1 MSSWYNRHMHRSF
14 AARFILRWVG
24 SSLGIWLAAGLLSN
38 HISYGDSTWV
48 IIGAGFL
55 FAILNMLLRPVL
67 VLLTLPAVILSLG
80 LFMIII
86 NGLVVYIVSGLYK
99 PLHITSFWAAVFAGL
114 VIGLV
119 NFCITALLEDK
130 HERV

>member
-1 MSSWYNRHMHRSF
+1 MSS
-14 AARFILRWVG
+14 
-24 SSLGIWLAAGLLSN
+24 
-38 HISYGDSTWV
+38 HISYGDSTWA

-55 FAILNMLLRPVL
+55 LAILNMLLRPIL
-67 VLLTLPAVILSLG
+67 VLLTLPAVILTLG

-86 NGLVVYIVSGLYK
+86 NGLVVYIVSGLYA
-99 PLHITSFWAAVFAGL
+99 PLHITGFWSAVFAGV

-119 NFCITALLEDK
+119 NWFITALLEDK